1 MKRKGFTLIELLVVI
16 AIIGILAAIL
26 LPALARA
33 REAARRASC
42 QNNLKQLGLV
52 CKMYSNESKG
62 EKLPDVNIKNVLP
75 PNGNADYSSVKLNFG
90 PYVVQIYPEYL
101 TDATVF
107 MCPSDPDA
115 TPDNY
120 TAKDGTNLF
129 HRTDYAGGVPVAAS
143 GRGCNHGG
151 TCMNAVDQSYGY
163 TGYIWDRVDNDDP
176 SIAISGGALPGLA
189 ALFGPL
195 PTPGPAQAMHWL
207 NSIVFGILS
216 AGYTGG
222 AQTLAQANAMNALT
236 EKDVAVPSPNG
247 TGGGSS
253 VLHLREGIERFMI
266 TDINNAGASSKAQ
279 SQIFI
284 MWDRISTTPAD
295 FNHVPGGS
303 NILYLDGHVSFAKY
317 PAEQAPVQGN
327 FAAFDA
333 LVNEGG

>member
-1 MKRKGFTLIELLVVI
+1 
-16 AIIGILAAIL
+16 
-26 LPALARA
+26 
-33 REAARRASC
+33 
-42 QNNLKQLGLV
+42 
-52 CKMYSNESKG
+52 
-62 EKLPDVNIKNVLP
+62 
-75 PNGNADYSSVKLNFG
+75 
-90 PYVVQIYPEYL
+90 VVQIYPEYL

-107 MCPSDPDA
+107 QCPSDPDA

-129 HRTDYAGGVPVAAS
+129 HRTDYAGGVPVAAT

-176 SIAISGGALPGLA
+176 TLTTGAATPGLS
-189 ALFGPL
+189 ALG
-195 PTPGPAQAMHWL
+195 TPAGQVGPAQALQWL
-207 NSIVFGILS
+207 DRIILGILG

-222 AQTLAQANAMNALT
+222 AQTLAQAKAMNAIT
-236 EKDVAVPSPNG
+236 ENDVAVSAPNG

-253 VLHLREGIERFMI
+253 ILHLREGIERFMI
-266 TDINNAGASSKAQ
+266 TDINNAGASARAQ

-303 NILYLDGHVSFAKY
+303 NILYLDGHVAFAKY